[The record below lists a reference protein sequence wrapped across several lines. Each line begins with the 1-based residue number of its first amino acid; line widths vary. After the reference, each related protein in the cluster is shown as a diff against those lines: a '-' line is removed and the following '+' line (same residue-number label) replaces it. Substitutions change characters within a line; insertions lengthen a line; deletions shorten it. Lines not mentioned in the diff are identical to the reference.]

1 MPGDIL
7 GCHTWPLGHWH
18 EVGGVRDALKPCMI
32 HTAALPLPH
41 KEGVPPRWQGDPQ
54 DGKETPKMSGG
65 LKFRKPAALDG
76 SPDL

>member
-1 MPGDIL
+1 
-7 GCHTWPLGHWH
+7 
-18 EVGGVRDALKPCMI
+18 MI